1 MLIGLLGYQLIK
13 RIAIL
18 NFGFDPF
25 LNQSARAAVH
35 RWPPLLHLFVGRRI
49 LIRQTK

>member
-1 MLIGLLGYQLIK
+1 MLIVLLGYYLIK
-13 RIAIL
+13 RITIL
-18 NFGFDPF
+18 TFGFEPF

-49 LIRQTK
+49 LIRQAK